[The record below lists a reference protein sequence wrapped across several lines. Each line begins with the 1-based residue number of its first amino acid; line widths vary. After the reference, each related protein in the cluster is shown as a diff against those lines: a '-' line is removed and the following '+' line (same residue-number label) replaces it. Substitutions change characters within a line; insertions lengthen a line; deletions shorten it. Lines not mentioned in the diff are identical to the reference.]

1 MPRTCSN
8 SAGPRASGCGCATPI
23 ASTGELAT
31 WATGRLEILGV
42 WRAGIGDVEASE
54 QFYRRAVP
62 GSLLACSIVS
72 DILRREGDA
81 AAARELEDYLEE
93 EIRLMKVEQSPR
105 RRITAAETGEAH

>member
-1 MPRTCSN
+1 M
-8 SAGPRASGCGCATPI
+8 
-23 ASTGELAT
+23 
-31 WATGRLEILGV
+31 
-42 WRAGIGDVEASE
+42 
-54 QFYRRAVP
+54 
-62 GSLLACSIVS
+62 S